1 MIFVIACA
9 ILVRS
14 MDTLGCGSQ
23 DARGAE
29 SKGVSRGGGHS
40 CFESRDLRVGECGFD
55 GLSLWGVRSQLDKV
69 MGGD

>member
-9 ILVRS
+9 ILVCS

-29 SKGVSRGGGHS
+29 SKGVSRGGHS